1 MQQSKIIV
9 IAGPTASGKTTL
21 SIAVAKELSAE
32 ILSFDSRQFF
42 REIPIGT
49 AAPTLDEMDG
59 VPHHFVGN
67 KSISQNYSAGMF
79 AEEARNWIR
88 EYFSKNDNLV
98 VVGGSGMYLSALLY
112 GFDDIPPI
120 STEVRASV
128 QNDLN
133 ENGMTWLQS
142 EVQRFDPAW
151 FATSD
156 TQNQRRL
163 SRVLEVVRETGK
175 PLSFFQ
181 SKNQE
186 VLTIPVV
193 KYGIM
198 WDPRELLYQRINQ
211 RVDAMMELGLLD
223 EVKRASAYRTHQALQ
238 TVGYR
243 ELFEYLDGKCSLEDA
258 VEKIKQNTRRYAK
271 RQYTWFRNQEKDL
284 QWLSPGVVPK
294 I

>member
-79 AEEARNWIR
+79 AEEARNWMR

-156 TQNQRRL
+156 KQNQRRL

>member
-9 IAGPTASGKTTL
+9 IAGPTASGKTAL

-49 AAPTLDEMDG
+49 AAPTFDEMDG
-59 VPHHFVGN
+59 IPHHFVGN

-79 AEEARNWIR
+79 AEEARIWMQ
-88 EYFSKNDNLV
+88 EYFTRNNTLV

-120 STEVRASV
+120 STEVRVSV
-128 QNDLN
+128 QNDFKD
-133 ENGMTWLQS
+133 NGMIWLQS
-142 EVQRFDPAW
+142 EVQRFDPDW

-181 SKNQE
+181 RKNQE
-186 VLTIPVV
+186 ALTIPVV

-211 RVDAMMELGLLD
+211 RVDTMMEMGLLD
-223 EVKRASAYRTHQALQ
+223 EVKRALAYRGHQALQ

-243 ELFEYLDGKCSLEDA
+243 ELFEYLDGHCSLEVA

-284 QWLSPGVVPK
+284 QWLAPGVVPK

>member
-156 TQNQRRL
+156 KQNQRRL

>member
-1 MQQSKIIV
+1 LQQSKIIV

>member
-67 KSISQNYSAGMF
+67 KSILQNYSAGMF

-258 VEKIKQNTRRYAK
+258 VEKTKQNTRRYAK

>member
-9 IAGPTASGKTTL
+9 IAGPTASGKTAL
-21 SIAVAKELSAE
+21 SIALAKELSAE

-59 VPHHFVGN
+59 IPHHFVGN

-79 AEEARNWIR
+79 AEEARIWMR
-88 EYFSKNDNLV
+88 DYFSKNDNLV

-120 STEVRASV
+120 SSEVRVSV

-133 ENGMTWLQS
+133 ENGMAWLQS
-142 EVQRFDPAW
+142 EVQRFDPDW
-151 FATSD
+151 FANSD

-175 PLSFFQ
+175 PMSFFQ

-198 WDPRELLYQRINQ
+198 WDPRELLYQRINR

-223 EVKRASAYRTHQALQ
+223 EVKRAFAYRTHQALQ

-243 ELFEYLDGKCSLEDA
+243 ELFEYLDGQCSLEAA